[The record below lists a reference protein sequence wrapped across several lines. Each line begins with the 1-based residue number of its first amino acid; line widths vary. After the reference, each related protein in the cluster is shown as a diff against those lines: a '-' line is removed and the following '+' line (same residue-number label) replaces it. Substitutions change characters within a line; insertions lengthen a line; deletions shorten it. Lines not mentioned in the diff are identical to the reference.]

1 MLSFSIFFRCQYIL
15 AFTNEPSDII
25 LSSNSETR
33 YLLLQSFMGEL
44 KIFLIVRFKKVFHFQ
59 NLCVSI
65 LSEICLALHWLGGTL
80 ACSCVRGL
88 DIGAGINRELFL
100 TKFWAVR
107 GKTAAEENC
116 EVRKVFAE
124 EKNGSDDES
133 PDFGP
138 AQEYERVSERN

>member
-1 MLSFSIFFRCQYIL
+1 MS
-15 AFTNEPSDII
+15 AFC
-25 LSSNSETR
+25 
-33 YLLLQSFMGEL
+33 L
-44 KIFLIVRFKKVFHFQ
+44 KSVW
-59 NLCVSI
+59 
-65 LSEICLALHWLGGTL
+65 HWLGGTL

-133 PDFGP
+133 PHFGP